1 MNLRQLGLGRAD
13 GEPCVPLLI
22 KSLFTC
28 MFWVT
33 LRQRIQ
39 DIRQRRQSAVIT
51 DMAAPLQL
59 TVSTAGSGKPLLKVS
74 FFRYCVTKTTYLINQ

>member
-1 MNLRQLGLGRAD
+1 MNLRQIGLVRAE
-13 GEPCVPLLI
+13 GEPFVPLLI

-33 LRQRIQ
+33 LRQRVQ
-39 DIRQRRQSAVIT
+39 EMRQRRQSAVVA

-59 TVSTAGSGKPLLKVS
+59 TVSTATSGQFLIVFSRRLV
-74 FFRYCVTKTTYLINQ
+74 KT